1 MKKLLIGSIVGG
13 LIIFIWQFISF
24 AAINFHKPIQQYT
37 DKEEAIM
44 NFLNSQ
50 GLEEGG
56 YFLPGM
62 PEGIS
67 KEDYE
72 AKMKKV
78 VGKPWAS
85 LQYHKELENNMVMN
99 MIRGFLVNVIAV
111 YLFCW
116 LVRRMNRPTFS
127 TIMLSALVLGLII
140 FLNAPYINYIWFK
153 SHDIWAHL
161 LDYIVSWGLVG
172 AWLGWWLTRGETKTI
187 PVSAFER
194 A

>member
-1 MKKLLIGSIVGG
+1 MKKLLIGSVVGG
-13 LIIFIWQFISF
+13 LIIFIWQFLSY

-37 DKEEAIM
+37 DKEDVIM

-56 YFLPGM
+56 YILPGM

-72 AKMKKV
+72 AKMEKME
-78 VGKPWAS
+78 GKPWAS
-85 LQYHKELENNMVMN
+85 LQYHKEHENNMTMN
-99 MIRGFLVNVIAV
+99 MIRGFIVNVLAV

-116 LVRRMNRPTFS
+116 LVLRMNRPSFGTV
-127 TIMLSALVLGLII
+127 LLGALAVGLII
-140 FLNAPYINYIWFK
+140 FLNAPYINYIWFQ

-161 LDYIVSWGLVG
+161 LDYVVSWGLVG
-172 AWLGWWLTRGETKTI
+172 AWLGWYLRRGEI
-187 PVSAFER
+187 RNVPASAYER
-194 A
+194 T